1 METVVMAP
9 VFSGTLHPIRPG
21 VLGGQFDKE
30 VLEPG
35 QRYEIRIPNTMMTKA
50 AKKAFNEEAVA
61 CQIVSI
67 PLGRAECP
75 VHVKWEWPPNTWY
88 SHKPL
93 PLEVHYALWNR
104 TTNKEVDRGV
114 LRNRGARRGTVEDQM
129 RDALRKITALLAKDS
144 VQFQAATDQLTDIAQ
159 AWSVIYVGDP
169 ERTKKNSDVL
179 DKIAKYL
186 TEYPDIGLQVHGR
199 TGDAREAP
207 EKLARHFGKR
217 SREDVVEL
225 CEDLAKARAK
235 SCITALIQR
244 GVDAERLLPKSGGDR
259 TGYVQTDFIPMPK
272 DDIDGKR
279 AAETKK
285 LEESVTKAKAQF
297 DQFLRQNQIVF
308 NAAREA
314 ETKRSDSGIKQ
325 SWSIDHLN
333 LNIRTVSY
341 THLTLPTIL
350 LV

>member
-1 METVVMAP
+1 MRMELSRVKRGIIQVKAHRTVEGLWMDKLPLPGKVPFSTHKVLPKKKETSTEPVKRDEVGRPIAKLSGIGVDSDATADDGSKTDATTKGNKENSEKNTIRKSREAMEASERAKEEKRQRAMETVVMAP

-114 LRNRGARRGTVEDQM
+114 LRNRGRG
-129 RDALRKITALLAKDS
+129 AALLK
-144 VQFQAATDQLTDIAQ
+144 T
-159 AWSVIYVGDP
+159 
-169 ERTKKNSDVL
+169 R
-179 DKIAKYL
+179 
-186 TEYPDIGLQVHGR
+186 
-199 TGDAREAP
+199 
-207 EKLARHFGKR
+207 
-217 SREDVVEL
+217 
-225 CEDLAKARAK
+225 
-235 SCITALIQR
+235 
-244 GVDAERLLPKSGGDR
+244 
-259 TGYVQTDFIPMPK
+259 
-272 DDIDGKR
+272 
-279 AAETKK
+279 
-285 LEESVTKAKAQF
+285 
-297 DQFLRQNQIVF
+297 
-308 NAAREA
+308 
-314 ETKRSDSGIKQ
+314 
-325 SWSIDHLN
+325 
-333 LNIRTVSY
+333 
-341 THLTLPTIL
+341 
-350 LV
+350 